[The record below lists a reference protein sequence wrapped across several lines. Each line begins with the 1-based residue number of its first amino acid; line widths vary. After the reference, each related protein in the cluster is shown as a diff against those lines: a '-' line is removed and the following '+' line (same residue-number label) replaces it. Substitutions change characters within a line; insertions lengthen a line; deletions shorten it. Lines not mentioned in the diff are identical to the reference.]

1 MKRSDT
7 SLTQLYA
14 AFVAKRTEEGRVQ
27 CAKFDRKNSRQI
39 DRLVMHGVTTTR
51 ELIDALP
58 RLPPALRDFGIW
70 WFSIVKS
77 RGAEGVLLQLLH
89 DEPKCRLS
97 CAAALS
103 SIGGKRSAREFIQIG
118 ETQLAM
124 PKPDSEWLDVVIQG
138 LRFPECRGAEEI
150 LLTIF
155 ERTDLPGWLRGDTGD
170 ALSCC
175 PQLQDRRTS
184 SFRRA
189 WKSAME
195 GIFDPEIEMQFWSM
209 YVIANLAMN
218 DSSHSMRSNHRF
230 DPALPRLREIQA
242 NDHRLAPGFWW
253 PMSAEAEDVICV
265 INTGHWPEH
274 DAGDR
279 WHANAT
285 RGPMNRS

>member
-1 MKRSDT
+1 MKRNDK
-7 SLTQLYA
+7 SLTQLFA
-14 AFVAKRTEEGRVQ
+14 DFVANRTEESRVS
-27 CAKFDRKNSRQI
+27 CAKSDRRSARQI
-39 DRLVMHGVTTTR
+39 KRLALHGVTTTQ
-51 ELIDALP
+51 ELVDALP
-58 RLPPALRDFGIW
+58 RLPPGLRDFGIW
-70 WFSIVKS
+70 WVSRVRA

-89 DEPKCRLS
+89 DEPKYRLS

-103 SIGGKRSAREFIQIG
+103 SIGGRRATREFMQIG

-124 PKPDSEWLDVVIQG
+124 PRPDFDWLDVVIKG
-138 LRFPECRGAEEI
+138 LRFPECPGAEEI

-155 ERTDLPGWLRGDTGD
+155 ERTDLPGWLRGNTGD
-170 ALSCC
+170 ALSWC

-184 SFRRA
+184 FFRRA

-195 GIFDPEIEMQFWSM
+195 GIFDMEIEIQFWSM
-209 YVIANLAMN
+209 YVVAILALN
-218 DSSHSMRSNHRF
+218 NSSQSMRSNHRF
-230 DPALPRLREIQA
+230 RPALARLREIQA

-279 WHANAT
+279 WHGSTT
-285 RGPMNRS
+285 RGPMSLS